1 LENSA
6 ASGQRKL
13 ERVRLTRS
21 WRIEGDRVA
30 STQAPVNI
38 AILDDYQNVAFKLV
52 DWSRLQGRSHITVF
66 DDHVSDPVALVER
79 LKPFEVI
86 SVMRERTPLP
96 RSIIEQL
103 PNLKLIASNGMRNA
117 SIDVAAAKDCG
128 ITVCGTGYSST
139 ATVELTWALIH
150 ALVRNLPAEHASVR
164 SGGWQLSVGDDLHG
178 KTLGTVGLGNIGS
191 RVAKVAHAFGM
202 IVIVWS
208 QNLTH
213 EKAEEHGARLVAK
226 EQLFREADIVTVHL
240 VLSKRTIGTIGATE
254 LELMKPTA
262 YLINTSRGPLITEC
276 ALVAALKNH
285 KIAGAALDVY
295 DIEPLPFD
303 HPFRSIENA
312 ITTPHIGY
320 VTRGIYETFYLSYGG
335 KHTCMAGGKAYSS
348 NGVINPSLFSPG
360 RTDLHDLIQSASK
373 LRRRATSA

>member
-1 LENSA
+1 M
-6 ASGQRKL
+6 
-13 ERVRLTRS
+13 
-21 WRIEGDRVA
+21 A

-38 AILDDYQNVAFKLV
+38 AILDDYQNVALKLA
-52 DWSRLQGRSHITVF
+52 DWSRLQDRSQVTVF
-66 DDHVSDPVALVER
+66 NDHVSDPTALVER

-96 RSIIEQL
+96 RSVIEQL
-103 PNLKLIASNGMRNA
+103 PNLKLIASNARRNA
-117 SIDVAAAKDCG
+117 SIDVAAAKEYG

-139 ATVELTWALIH
+139 AAVELTWALIH
-150 ALVRNLPAEHASVR
+150 ALVRNLPGEYASVR

-202 IVIVWS
+202 SVIAWS
-208 QNLTH
+208 QNLTR

-226 EQLFREADIVTVHL
+226 EALFREADIVTVHL
-240 VLSKRTIGTIGATE
+240 VLSKRTAGIIGAIE

-262 YLINTSRGPLITEC
+262 YLINTSRGPLITES

-285 KIAGAALDVY
+285 QIAAAALDVY
-295 DIEPLPFD
+295 DIEPLPLD
-303 HPFRSIENA
+303 HPFRSIENV

-320 VTRGIYETFYLSYGG
+320 VTRGTYETFYG
-335 KHTCMAGGKAYSS
+335 HTVENILAWLDGQPIRVME
-348 NGVINPSLFSPG
+348 
-360 RTDLHDLIQSASK
+360 
-373 LRRRATSA
+373 